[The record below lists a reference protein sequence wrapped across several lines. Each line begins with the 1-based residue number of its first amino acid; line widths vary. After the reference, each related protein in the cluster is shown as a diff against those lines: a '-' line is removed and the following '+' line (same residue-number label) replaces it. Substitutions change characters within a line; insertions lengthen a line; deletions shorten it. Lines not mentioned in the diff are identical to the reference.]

1 MSSGQR
7 IKNILIGAL
16 IILGAVILIIF
27 PEDGILITAA
37 ILSLSLF
44 FYGIKTLI
52 YYLTMAR
59 HMVGGRIMLYLGI
72 IVLDLG
78 MFTMMLTN
86 IPRDQDNEKMYIALY
101 LVVVYAFSGAIDI
114 LRALEAK
121 KYSAPSWKFSLISG
135 VINVVVAILCIVF
148 IGSSDMIVYLYC
160 AGLIYSAIVRI
171 VTAFRKTAIVYI
183 Q

>member
-1 MSSGQR
+1 MSGGQR
-7 IKNILIGAL
+7 IKNVLIGIL
-16 IILGAVILIIF
+16 IILGAVILIAF
-27 PEDGILITAA
+27 PEEGIIITAS

-44 FYGIKTLI
+44 VYGIKTLI
-52 YYLTMAR
+52 YYITMTR
-59 HMVGGRIMLYLGI
+59 HMVGGRIMLYLAVV
-72 IVLDLG
+72 VLDLG

-86 IPRDQDNEKMYIALY
+86 IPKMYIALY

-121 KYSAPSWKFSLISG
+121 KYQAPSWRLSLTSGIISV
-135 VINVVVAILCIVF
+135 VIAILCIVF
-148 IGSSDMIVYLYC
+148 IGSTNMIVYLYS

>member
-7 IKNILIGAL
+7 IKNVLIGIL
-16 IILGAVILIIF
+16 IILGAVILIAF
-27 PEDGILITAA
+27 PEEGLIITAS

-52 YYLTMAR
+52 YYITMAR
-59 HMVGGRIMLYLGI
+59 HMVGGRIMLYLAVV
-72 IVLDLG
+72 VLDLG

-86 IPRDQDNEKMYIALY
+86 IPKMYIALY
-101 LVVVYAFSGAIDI
+101 LVVVYAFSAAIDI

-121 KYSAPSWKFSLISG
+121 KYQAPSWRFSLISG
-135 VINVVVAILCIVF
+135 VINAVVAVLCIVF
-148 IGSSDMIVYLYC
+148 IGSTNMIVYLYC
-160 AGLIYSAIVRI
+160 AGLIYSAIIRI

>member
-1 MSSGQR
+1 MSGGQR
-7 IKNILIGAL
+7 IKNVLIGIL
-16 IILGAVILIIF
+16 IILGAVILIAF
-27 PEDGILITAA
+27 PEEGIIITAS

-44 FYGIKTLI
+44 VYGIKTLI
-52 YYLTMAR
+52 YYITMTR
-59 HMVGGRIMLYLGI
+59 HMVGGRIMLYLAVV
-72 IVLDLG
+72 VLDLG

-86 IPRDQDNEKMYIALY
+86 IPKMYIALY

-121 KYSAPSWKFSLISG
+121 KYQAPSWRFSLTSGIISV
-135 VINVVVAILCIVF
+135 VIAILCIVF
-148 IGSSDMIVYLYC
+148 IGSTNMIVYLYS
-160 AGLIYSAIVRI
+160 AGLIYSAIARI

>member
-7 IKNILIGAL
+7 IKNILIGIA
-16 IILGAVILIIF
+16 IILGALILIAF
-27 PEDGILITAA
+27 PEEGMIITAS

-44 FYGIKTLI
+44 IYGIKTLI
-52 YYLTMAR
+52 YYVTMSR
-59 HMVGGRIMLYLGI
+59 HMVGGRIMLYLAVL
-72 IVLDLG
+72 VLDLG

-86 IPRDQDNEKMYIALY
+86 IPKIYIVLY
-101 LVVVYAFSGAIDI
+101 LVVVYAFAGVVSI

-121 KYSAPSWKFSLISG
+121 RYQAPMWKLSLISG
-135 VINVVVAILCIVF
+135 IINVVIAILCIIF
-148 IGSSDMIVYLYC
+148 MRSTNMIVYLYC

-171 VTAFRKTAIVYI
+171 VTAFRETSIVYI

>member
-7 IKNILIGAL
+7 IKNVLIGVL
-16 IILGAVILIIF
+16 IILGAVILIAF
-27 PEDGILITAA
+27 PEEGIIITAS

-44 FYGIKTLI
+44 VYGIKTLI
-52 YYLTMAR
+52 YYITMTR
-59 HMVGGRIMLYLGI
+59 HMVGGRIMLYLAVV
-72 IVLDLG
+72 VLDLG

-86 IPRDQDNEKMYIALY
+86 IPKMYIALY

-121 KYSAPSWKFSLISG
+121 KYQAPSWRFSLISG
-135 VINVVVAILCIVF
+135 IISVVIAILCIVF
-148 IGSSDMIVYLYC
+148 IGSTNMIVYLYS
-160 AGLIYSAIVRI
+160 AGLIYSAIARI

>member
-1 MSSGQR
+1 MSGGQR
-7 IKNILIGAL
+7 IKNVLIGIL
-16 IILGAVILIIF
+16 IILGAVILIAF
-27 PEDGILITAA
+27 PEEGIIITAS

-44 FYGIKTLI
+44 VYGIKTLI
-52 YYLTMAR
+52 YYITMTR
-59 HMVGGRIMLYLGI
+59 HMVGGRIMLYLAVV
-72 IVLDLG
+72 VLDLG

-86 IPRDQDNEKMYIALY
+86 IPKMYIALY

-121 KYSAPSWKFSLISG
+121 KYQAPSWRFSLISG
-135 VINVVVAILCIVF
+135 IINVVIAILCIVF
-148 IGSSDMIVYLYC
+148 IGSTNMIVYLYS

-171 VTAFRKTAIVYI
+171 ITAFRKTAIVYI

>member
-7 IKNILIGAL
+7 IKNVLIGVL
-16 IILGAVILIIF
+16 IILGAVILIAF
-27 PEDGILITAA
+27 PEEGIIITAS

-44 FYGIKTLI
+44 VYGIKTLI
-52 YYLTMAR
+52 YYITMTR
-59 HMVGGRIMLYLGI
+59 HMVGGRIMLYLAVV
-72 IVLDLG
+72 VLDLG

-86 IPRDQDNEKMYIALY
+86 IPKMYIALY

-121 KYSAPSWKFSLISG
+121 KYQAPSWRLSLISG
-135 VINVVVAILCIVF
+135 IISVVIAILCIVF
-148 IGSSDMIVYLYC
+148 IGSTNMIVYLYS

-171 VTAFRKTAIVYI
+171 ITAFRKTAIVYI

>member
-1 MSSGQR
+1 MSGGQR
-7 IKNILIGAL
+7 IKNLLIGIL
-16 IILGAVILIIF
+16 IILGAVILIAF
-27 PEDGILITAA
+27 PEEGIIITAS

-44 FYGIKTLI
+44 VYGIKTLI
-52 YYLTMAR
+52 YYITMTR
-59 HMVGGRIMLYLGI
+59 HMVGGRIMLYLAVV
-72 IVLDLG
+72 VLDLG

-86 IPRDQDNEKMYIALY
+86 IPKMYIALY

-121 KYSAPSWKFSLISG
+121 KYQAPSWRFSLISG
-135 VINVVVAILCIVF
+135 IISVVIAILCIVF
-148 IGSSDMIVYLYC
+148 IGSTNMIVYLYS
-160 AGLIYSAIVRI
+160 AGLIYSAIARI

>member
-1 MSSGQR
+1 MSGGQR
-7 IKNILIGAL
+7 IKNVLIGVL

-27 PEDGILITAA
+27 PEEGIIITAS

-44 FYGIKTLI
+44 VYGIKTLI
-52 YYLTMAR
+52 YYITMTR
-59 HMVGGRIMLYLGI
+59 HMVGGRIMLYLAVV
-72 IVLDLG
+72 VLDLG

-86 IPRDQDNEKMYIALY
+86 IPKMYIALY

-121 KYSAPSWKFSLISG
+121 KYQAPSWRLSLISG
-135 VINVVVAILCIVF
+135 IISVVIAILCIVF
-148 IGSSDMIVYLYC
+148 IGSTNMIVYLYS

>member
-1 MSSGQR
+1 MSGGQR
-7 IKNILIGAL
+7 IKNVLIGIL
-16 IILGAVILIIF
+16 IILGAVILIAF
-27 PEDGILITAA
+27 PEEGIIITAS

-44 FYGIKTLI
+44 VYGIKTLI
-52 YYLTMAR
+52 YYITMTR
-59 HMVGGRIMLYLGI
+59 HMVGGRIMLYLAVV
-72 IVLDLG
+72 VLDLG

-86 IPRDQDNEKMYIALY
+86 IPKMYIALY

-121 KYSAPSWKFSLISG
+121 KYQAPSWRFSLISG
-135 VINVVVAILCIVF
+135 IISVVIAILCIVF
-148 IGSSDMIVYLYC
+148 IGSTNMIVYLYS

-171 VTAFRKTAIVYI
+171 ITAFRKTAIVYI

>member
-7 IKNILIGAL
+7 IKNVLIGVL
-16 IILGAVILIIF
+16 IILGAVILIAF
-27 PEDGILITAA
+27 PEEGIIITAS

-44 FYGIKTLI
+44 VYGIKTLI
-52 YYLTMAR
+52 YYITMTR
-59 HMVGGRIMLYLGI
+59 HMVGGRIMLYLAVV
-72 IVLDLG
+72 VLDLG

-86 IPRDQDNEKMYIALY
+86 IPKMYIALY

-114 LRALEAK
+114 MRALEAK
-121 KYSAPSWKFSLISG
+121 KYQAPSWRFSLISG
-135 VINVVVAILCIVF
+135 IISVVIAILCIVF
-148 IGSSDMIVYLYC
+148 IGSTNMIVYLYS
-160 AGLIYSAIVRI
+160 AGLIYSAIARI

>member
-7 IKNILIGAL
+7 IKNVLIGIA
-16 IILGAVILIIF
+16 IILGALILIAF
-27 PEDGILITAA
+27 PEEGIIITAS

-44 FYGIKTLI
+44 IYGIKTLI
-52 YYLTMAR
+52 YYVTMAR
-59 HMVGGRIMLYLGI
+59 HMVGGRIMLYLAVV
-72 IVLDLG
+72 VLDLG

-86 IPRDQDNEKMYIALY
+86 IPKIYIVLY
-101 LVVVYAFSGAIDI
+101 LVVVYAFAGVVSI

-121 KYSAPSWKFSLISG
+121 RYQAPMWKLSLISG
-135 VINVVVAILCIVF
+135 IINVVIAILCIIF
-148 IGSSDMIVYLYC
+148 MRSTNMIVYLYC

-171 VTAFRKTAIVYI
+171 VTAFRETAIVYI

>member
-1 MSSGQR
+1 MSSGQK
-7 IKNILIGAL
+7 IKNVLIGIA
-16 IILGAVILIIF
+16 IILGALILIAF
-27 PEDGILITAA
+27 PEDGIIITAS

-44 FYGIKTLI
+44 IYGIKTLI
-52 YYLTMAR
+52 YYVTMAR
-59 HMVGGRIMLYLGI
+59 HMVGGRIMLYLAVV
-72 IVLDLG
+72 VLDLG

-86 IPRDQDNEKMYIALY
+86 IPKIYIVLY
-101 LVVVYAFSGAIDI
+101 LVVVYAFAGVVSI

-121 KYSAPSWKFSLISG
+121 RYQAPMWKLSLISG
-135 VINVVVAILCIVF
+135 IINVVIAILCIIF
-148 IGSSDMIVYLYC
+148 MRSTNMIVYLYC

>member
-7 IKNILIGAL
+7 IKNILIGIA
-16 IILGAVILIIF
+16 IILGALILIAF
-27 PEDGILITAA
+27 PEEGMIITAS

-44 FYGIKTLI
+44 IYGIKTLI
-52 YYLTMAR
+52 YYVTMAR
-59 HMVGGRIMLYLGI
+59 HMVGGRIMLYLAV

-86 IPRDQDNEKMYIALY
+86 IPKIYIVLY
-101 LVVVYAFSGAIDI
+101 LVVVYAFAGVVSI

-121 KYSAPSWKFSLISG
+121 RYQAPMWKLSLISG
-135 VINVVVAILCIVF
+135 IINVVIAILCIIF
-148 IGSSDMIVYLYC
+148 MRSTNMIVYLYC

-171 VTAFRKTAIVYI
+171 VTAFRETAIVYI

>member
-7 IKNILIGAL
+7 IKNVLIGVL
-16 IILGAVILIIF
+16 IILGAVILIAF
-27 PEDGILITAA
+27 PEEGIIITAS

-44 FYGIKTLI
+44 VYGIKTLI
-52 YYLTMAR
+52 YYITMTR
-59 HMVGGRIMLYLGI
+59 HMVGGRIMLYLAVV
-72 IVLDLG
+72 VLDLG

-86 IPRDQDNEKMYIALY
+86 IPKMYIALY

-114 LRALEAK
+114 MRALEAK
-121 KYSAPSWKFSLISG
+121 KYQAPSWRLSLTSGIISV
-135 VINVVVAILCIVF
+135 VIAILCIVF
-148 IGSSDMIVYLYC
+148 IGSTNMIVYLYS

-171 VTAFRKTAIVYI
+171 ITAFRKTAIVYI

>member
-7 IKNILIGAL
+7 IKNILIGIA
-16 IILGAVILIIF
+16 IILGALILIAF
-27 PEDGILITAA
+27 PEEGMIITAS

-44 FYGIKTLI
+44 IYGIKTLI
-52 YYLTMAR
+52 YYVTMAR
-59 HMVGGRIMLYLGI
+59 HMVGGRIMLYLAVV
-72 IVLDLG
+72 VLDLG

-86 IPRDQDNEKMYIALY
+86 IPKIYIVLY
-101 LVVVYAFSGAIDI
+101 LVVVYAFAGVVSI

-121 KYSAPSWKFSLISG
+121 RYQAPMWKLSLISG
-135 VINVVVAILCIVF
+135 IINVVIAILCIIF
-148 IGSSDMIVYLYC
+148 MRSTNMIVYLYC

-171 VTAFRKTAIVYI
+171 VTAFRETSIVYI

>member
-7 IKNILIGAL
+7 IKNVLIGVL
-16 IILGAVILIIF
+16 IILGAVILIAF
-27 PEDGILITAA
+27 PEEGIIITAS

-44 FYGIKTLI
+44 VYGIKTLI
-52 YYLTMAR
+52 YYITMTR
-59 HMVGGRIMLYLGI
+59 HMVGGRIMLYLAVV
-72 IVLDLG
+72 VLDLG

-86 IPRDQDNEKMYIALY
+86 IPKMYIALY

-121 KYSAPSWKFSLISG
+121 KYQAPSWRLSLISG
-135 VINVVVAILCIVF
+135 IISVVIAILCIVF
-148 IGSSDMIVYLYC
+148 IGSTNMIVYLYS
-160 AGLIYSAIVRI
+160 AGLIYSAIARI
-171 VTAFRKTAIVYI
+171 ITAFRKTAIVYI